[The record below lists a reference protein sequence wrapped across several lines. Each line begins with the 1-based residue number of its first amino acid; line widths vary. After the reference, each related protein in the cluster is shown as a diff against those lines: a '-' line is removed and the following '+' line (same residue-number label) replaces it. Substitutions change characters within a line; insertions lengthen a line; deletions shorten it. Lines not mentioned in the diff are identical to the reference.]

1 MTTQIIFYL
10 LIVGLLALPMLVIK
24 SKEGKIK
31 LKVGLV
37 WYSLLFWIML
47 VVITILYG
55 SMQLAA
61 LQEIGSPEYMAQ
73 LLEKHTEEPVN
84 PVNGYLYWVLIWYF
98 LSTTYILGW
107 LYGLMYYIIS
117 KPLFVLINS
126 LLTKKDS
133 SSEIK

>member
-37 WYSLLFWIML
+37 WYALLFWIMF

-84 PVNGYLYWVLIWYF
+84 LVDGYLYWVLIWYF

-107 LYGLMYYIIS
+107 LYGLMYYIVS

-133 SSEIK
+133 SSDVK